1 MTMKIST
8 IIIQLT
14 IMVLFFCCSAF
25 AQNDDD
31 IKQGKRIQTGFVF
44 VNSKYIKAPYKV
56 KRKGFAIYING
67 LQVTKELELDTP
79 NISYRQRLG
88 IPTCLNKNSS
98 LSDYIKCKEPDQ
110 GLPYL
115 TAMFYYYFGKYEYNQ
130 AYDSMLTYYRS
141 MPNVK
146 HITVIDE
153 SFIEVTSYSNETRK
167 ELFAFNMKK
176 YNQKWGPNGT
186 GPTSKE
192 VMKKK
197 VDRRCRIIGEDL
209 LSNQLIIFDTEN
221 YKQLNLSQN
230 KELEYFYAIIQNNNY
245 TVVQKTDSLKLLG
258 DSTLFKK
265 FIEKYQPSA
274 SFDKGIIINQKI
286 LDREYRKSERQER
299 AKSIQQS
306 NKDDIYN

>member
-1 MTMKIST
+1 
-8 IIIQLT
+8 
-14 IMVLFFCCSAF
+14 MVLFFCCSAF

-44 VNSKYIKAPYKV
+44 VNGKYIKAPYKV

-88 IPTCLNKNSS
+88 IPPCLDKNSS
-98 LSDYIKCKEPDQ
+98 LRDIVKCIEPNQ
-110 GLPYL
+110 GLPY
-115 TAMFYYYFGKYEYNQ
+115 TIAMFYYYFGKYEYNQ

-141 MPNVK
+141 LPNVK
-146 HITVIDE
+146 NINFNNNST
-153 SFIEVTSYSNETRK
+153 IEVTSYRGETQE
-167 ELFAFNMKK
+167 ELFAFGMYE
-176 YNQKWGPNGT
+176 YNKKWGPNGT

-192 VMKKK
+192 VMVKK

-209 LSNQLIIFDTEN
+209 LSNHLIIFDTEN
-221 YKQLNLSQN
+221 DKQLQLSQ
-230 KELEYFYAIIQNNNY
+230 KEELKCFYSIIQNNNY
-245 TVVQKTDSLKLLG
+245 TIVQKTDSLKLLG

-265 FIEKYQPSA
+265 FIEKYQPST
-274 SFDKGIIINQKI
+274 SFDKGIILNQKI